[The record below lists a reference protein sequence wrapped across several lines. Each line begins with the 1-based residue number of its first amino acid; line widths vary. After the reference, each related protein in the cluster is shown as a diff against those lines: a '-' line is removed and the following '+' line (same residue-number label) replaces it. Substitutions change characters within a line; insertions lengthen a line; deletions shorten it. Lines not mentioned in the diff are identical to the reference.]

1 MKRLMIAALA
11 AILALPAMAQEDS
24 LKDLPGYIDFG
35 ELSSVYG
42 EPKVQINL
50 GGSILNFVGA
60 MSAGG
65 DPETAELLN
74 NLKGVRVHIY
84 STKGDASAA
93 LDKVSS
99 VKSMLKSSNWESI
112 VQVNDDD
119 EQVHIFVQMDGDKM
133 NGLTLMAVDDEEA
146 VFVNI
151 IGKLDPAQ
159 LSEVMDNFDIDIED
173 HMEIDID

>member
-11 AILALPAMAQEDS
+11 ALLALPAVAQEDS

-60 MSAGG
+60 MSAKG

-99 VKSMLKSSNWESI
+99 VKSLLKKGNWEPI
-112 VQVNDDD
+112 VQVNEDG
-119 EQVHIFVQMDGDKM
+119 EQVQIFLKM
-133 NGLTLMAVDDEEA
+133 NDGNMEGMTLMAVDDEEA

-151 IGKLDPAQ
+151 IGMLDPQQ
-159 LSEVMDNFDIDIED
+159 LSEVMENFDVDIED
-173 HMEIDID
+173 HIDFD

>member
-11 AILALPAMAQEDS
+11 ALLALPALAQEDS
-24 LKDLPGYIDFG
+24 LKDLPGYVDFG

-42 EPKVQINL
+42 EPKIQISL
-50 GGSILNFVGA
+50 GGSILKFVGL
-60 MSAGG
+60 MSAEG

-74 NLKGVRVHIY
+74 SLKGVRVHIY
-84 STKGDASAA
+84 STDGDASAA
-93 LDKVSS
+93 LDKVNS
-99 VKSMLKSSNWESI
+99 VKSMLKDGNWESI
-112 VQVNDDD
+112 VQVNEDD
-119 EQVHIFVQMDGDKM
+119 EQVHIFVKMDGDKM

-151 IGKLDPAQ
+151 IGRLDPAQ

-173 HMEIDID
+173 HLEIGID